1 MSRHGEQTDDM
12 LREELG
18 EFGFSDKEIDVY
30 LTLLSQGEATTG
42 TISDDA
48 NVTQQA
54 VYTITDRLEDRG
66 LVRVNDHA
74 SPKTIRAI
82 PPEESMTTL
91 TSRIDS
97 ITPVLKERFNDTEP
111 QTPELKMVK
120 SQKTAIKR
128 LRDAISKAQREV
140 IVAIPEHIYPEIE
153 SELRLQSD
161 EIFLFSSSSKTWMTR
176 GSTKS
181 IYRCRRCCSVLERKC
196 PISVCHRYP
205 VKKASDNTVGFD
217 R

>member
-1 MSRHGEQTDDM
+1 MSRNGEPNDGM

-42 TISDDA
+42 TISDGA

-82 PPEESMTTL
+82 PPEESMATL
-91 TSRIDS
+91 TSRRS
-97 ITPVLKERFNDTEP
+97 TVPSVF
-111 QTPELKMVK
+111 M
-120 SQKTAIKR
+120 AC
-128 LRDAISKAQREV
+128 DAA
-140 IVAIPEHIYPEIE
+140 
-153 SELRLQSD
+153 
-161 EIFLFSSSSKTWMTR
+161 
-176 GSTKS
+176 G
-181 IYRCRRCCSVLERKC
+181 
-196 PISVCHRYP
+196 
-205 VKKASDNTVGFD
+205 
-217 R
+217 